1 MRSIHK
7 VLSIITIIASV
18 ISLSSCSKNEAE
30 SNNAMTGVDTGKFA
44 SGMTDLIDSL
54 LDDDQYD
61 EAQKNVLRTAL
72 QHNGEIPYASYSAAW
87 ESYRQCLVDKGYT
100 KPPQNLTNG
109 IYFAP
114 AYVSSEGLTEEQD
127 RKLNDDIGECR
138 TSQVY
143 AVDLVYRAQL
153 GNPEF
158 YGDPEVALVDCL
170 HRKNLVPQNYT
181 MNQYRKEYDSY
192 MNDTSGGMPE
202 DWFSFDFNDGAVISC
217 LAANKSPLIQ
227 SRLEIWK
234 PLG

>member
-18 ISLSSCSKNEAE
+18 VSLSSCSKNEAE

-54 LDDDQYD
+54 VENDQYD
-61 EAQKNVLRTAL
+61 ESQKRVLRAAL
-72 QHNGEIPYASYSAAW
+72 QHYGEIPYASYSAAW

-100 KPPQNLTNG
+100 KPPQNLING

-114 AYVSSEGLTEEQD
+114 AYVSSEGLTEEQN
-127 RKLNDDIGECR
+127 RKLNDDINACR
-138 TSQVY
+138 DARV
-143 AVDLVYRAQL
+143 AAIDLVYRTKL

-181 MNQYRKEYDSY
+181 IDQYRKESGLY
-192 MNDTSGGMPE
+192 MNDTSE
-202 DWFSFDFNDGAVISC
+202 HAFDRFSFDINDSDTLTCMATTAPT
-217 LAANKSPLIQ
+217 LLQP
-227 SRLEIWK
+227 RLEIWK

>member
-1 MRSIHK
+1 
-7 VLSIITIIASV
+7 
-18 ISLSSCSKNEAE
+18 
-30 SNNAMTGVDTGKFA
+30 
-44 SGMTDLIDSL
+44 MTDYINSL

-61 EAQKNVLRTAL
+61 DSQKKVLRIAL
-72 QHNGEIPYASYSAAW
+72 QHDGAIPYASYSAVW

-114 AYVSSEGLTEEQD
+114 AYYSSEGMSEAQN
-127 RKLNDDIGECR
+127 RKLTDDIGECR
-138 TSQVY
+138 TSRAH
-143 AVDLVYRAQL
+143 AVDSVYRTKL

-181 MNQYRKEYDSY
+181 MDQYRKESDLY
-192 MNDTSGGMPE
+192 MNDTSE
-202 DWFSFDFNDGAVISC
+202 HAFDRFSFNINDSDTLTCMATTAPT
-217 LAANKSPLIQ
+217 LLQP
-227 SRLEIWK
+227 RLEIWK

>member
-1 MRSIHK
+1 MKSIRRT
-7 VLSIITIIASV
+7 LSLITIITCV
-18 ISLSSCSKNEAE
+18 ISMTACSKGDAT
-30 SNNAMTGVDTGKFA
+30 SNNGISGADTGKFA

-54 LDDDQYD
+54 VENDQYD
-61 EAQKNVLRTAL
+61 ESQKRVLRAAL
-72 QHNGEIPYASYSAAW
+72 QHDGEIPYASYSAAW

-100 KPPQNLTNG
+100 KPPQNLING

-114 AYVSSEGLTEEQD
+114 AYVSSEGLTEEQN
-127 RKLNDDIGECR
+127 RKLNDDINACR
-138 TSQVY
+138 DARV
-143 AVDLVYRAQL
+143 AAIDLVYRTKL

-170 HRKNLVPQNYT
+170 HRKNLVLQNYT

-202 DWFSFDFNDGAVISC
+202 DWFSFDFNDSAALSC

-227 SRLEIWK
+227 PRLEIWK